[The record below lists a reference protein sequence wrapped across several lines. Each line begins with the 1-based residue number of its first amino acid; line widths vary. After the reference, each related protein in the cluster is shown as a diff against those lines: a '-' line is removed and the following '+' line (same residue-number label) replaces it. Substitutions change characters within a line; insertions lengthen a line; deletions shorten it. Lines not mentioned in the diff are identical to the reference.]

1 MSIKTV
7 SIDELRRM
15 TNSQG
20 IVLQGCGGD
29 LQEWVDGFNDLMTKE
44 NILLDGSKFENC
56 VAFQNGDVTC
66 ILYPFEGAKVNLGKL
81 SIWRIASHETFGG
94 MWFDEF
100 VSKNFGGFTDSAEE
114 QRQKPDCPL
123 IGQDGNIF
131 NLMGI
136 AARTLRQN
144 GMADEAKEMQNRIT
158 GSAQSYSEALNII
171 GEYVNITSADDVD
184 EDMDEGMGMRQ

>member
-1 MSIKTV
+1 MSIRTV

-15 TNSQG
+15 KNSQG

-29 LQEWVDGFNDLMTKE
+29 LQEWLDGFNDLMTKE
-44 NILLDGSKFENC
+44 NILLDGSKFTNC
-56 VAFQNGDVTC
+56 VAFKNGDTTC
-66 ILYPFEGAKVNLGKL
+66 ILYPFDGAKLNLGKL
-81 SIWRIASHETFGG
+81 SIWRVASHETFGG

-100 VSKNFGGFTDSAEE
+100 VSKYLGGFSDPAEK

-144 GMADEAKEMQNRIT
+144 GMADEAKEMQSRIT
-158 GSAQSYSEALNII
+158 ETAQSYGEALNII
-171 GEYVNITSADDVD
+171 GEYVSITSEDEMD
-184 EDMDEGMGMRQ
+184 EDMDEGMGMSQ

>member
-1 MSIKTV
+1 MSIRTV

-15 TNSQG
+15 KNSQG

-100 VSKNFGGFTDSAEE
+100 VSKNFGGFTDSTEE
-114 QRQKPDCPL
+114 QRHKLDCPL

-144 GMADEAKEMQNRIT
+144 GMTDEAKEMQNRIT

-171 GEYVNITSADDVD
+171 GEYVNITSVDDVD
-184 EDMDEGMGMRQ
+184 EDMDEGMGMSQ